1 MQYLLINRFWYFVI
15 ILTFLLIL
23 NTGCDLFEVDN
34 QNSLEADKLN
44 DPQNIPVLKNSAEGA
59 VSNEYSQ
66 AVYVGETP
74 GDGIIVVST
83 EQSGSNFIDD
93 GLFEDHYAFSGNLWN
108 DLAAATWTTTDVRKR
123 LEELVE
129 NPESDISVARS
140 YFWEAIARITQAD
153 LFKEIP
159 FDGGPPQT
167 PAEVYE
173 RSIKSLNKSLEISQA
188 TTETEE
194 SIKYEAVSYASLAR
208 VYRSLYFERGGQMSA
223 FQQAAEFARK
233 ALQVDSEFYIAMR
246 NNPPASQNEVFTNI
260 NQSQYYKMGPNYAN
274 LRDPVSGEI
283 DSRIEHGPPTG
294 VNVDGDTLYRQLKY
308 PSTAAE
314 IPVSR
319 WQEAE
324 LILAEYELLEDE
336 YANAVQHIN
345 RVRNAAGLSSFTSS
359 DPQEIKEQIIYE
371 RKAEFFLEL
380 RRWQD
385 MRYYN
390 IIPDDWIPRA
400 KQMGVDRRFPVS
412 QDERLGNPNY

>member
-1 MQYLLINRFWYFVI
+1 MQYLLNNRFWSSII
-15 ILTFLLIL
+15 ILVSLLIL
-23 NTGCDLFEVDN
+23 NTGCELFEVDN
-34 QNSLEADKLN
+34 QNALEADKLN
-44 DPQNIPVLKNSAEGA
+44 DTQNIPVLKNSAEGA
-59 VSNEYSQ
+59 VSDVYSE

-74 GDGIIVVST
+74 GDGIIVVTT
-83 EQSGSNFIDD
+83 EQSGSNYIDE
-93 GLFEDHYAFSGNLWN
+93 GLFEDHYAFSGDLWN
-108 DLAAATWTTTDVRKR
+108 NLAAATWTATEVRKR
-123 LEELVE
+123 LQELVE

-140 YFWEAIARITQAD
+140 YFWEATARITQAD

-159 FDGGPPQT
+159 FDGGPPKT
-167 PAEVYE
+167 PVEVYE
-173 RSIKSLNKSLEISQA
+173 RSINNLNKSLEIIQA
-188 TTETEE
+188 ATETEE
-194 SIKYEAVSYASLAR
+194 STKYEAVSYASLAR
-208 VYRSLYFERGGQMSA
+208 VYRSLYFERGDQMSA
-223 FQQAAEFARK
+223 FEQAAKFART
-233 ALQVDSEFYIAMR
+233 ALQVDSDFYIAMR
-246 NNPPASQNEVFTNI
+246 NNPPRSQNEVFTNI
-260 NQSQYYKMGPNYAN
+260 NQSQYYKMGPDYAN

-283 DSRIEHGPPTG
+283 DPRIEHAPFEG
-294 VNVDGDTLYRQLKY
+294 VNPEGDSLYRQLKY

-324 LILAEYELLEDE
+324 LIVAEYELLEDE
-336 YANAVQHIN
+336 YANAVQRIN

-371 RKAEFFLEL
+371 RRAEFFLEL

-412 QDERLGNPNY
+412 QEERLGNPNY